1 MNTSTIMGRLTR
13 DPELK
18 YTSGGKAFTRISVA
32 VKRPYAADKTDF
44 IDITFWEKKAETAA
58 EYFRKGH
65 RILVQGFITTN
76 TKDEK
81 KYVSVTGTE
90 FEFIETKESASSMGH
105 SEHSETAPKKAG
117 STAGKNKAFEAAN
130 EYENDAEDEME
141 DEDENDFP
149 F

>member
-1 MNTSTIMGRLTR
+1 MNNSIIMGRLTK

-32 VKRPYAADKTDF
+32 VKRPYTADKTDF
-44 IDITFWEKKAETAA
+44 IDVTFWEKRAEAVA

-105 SEHSETAPKKAG
+105 SEHSETASKSLK
-117 STAGKNKAFEAAN
+117 STAGKNKAFGAAN
-130 EYENDAEDEME
+130 DYENDAEDEM
-141 DEDENDFP
+141 DEENDFP

>member
-44 IDITFWEKKAETAA
+44 IDITFWEKKAETVA

-105 SEHSETAPKKAG
+105 SEHSETASESFKSA
-117 STAGKNKAFEAAN
+117 SGKNKAFGAAN
-130 EYENDAEDEME
+130 DYENDAEDEM
-141 DEDENDFP
+141 DEENDFP

>member
-44 IDITFWEKKAETAA
+44 IDITFWEKKAETVA

-105 SEHSETAPKKAG
+105 FEHSETASKSLK
-117 STAGKNKAFEAAN
+117 STAGKNKAFGAAN
-130 EYENDAEDEME
+130 DYENDAEDEM
-141 DEDENDFP
+141 DEENDFP

>member
-44 IDITFWEKKAETAA
+44 IDITFWEKKAETVA

-105 SEHSETAPKKAG
+105 SEHSETASKSFR
-117 STAGKNKAFEAAN
+117 STAGKNKAFGAAN
-130 EYENDAEDEME
+130 DYENDAEDEM
-141 DEDENDFP
+141 DEENDFP

>member
-44 IDITFWEKKAETAA
+44 IDITFWEKKAETVA

-105 SEHSETAPKKAG
+105 SEHSETASKSLK
-117 STAGKNKAFEAAN
+117 STAGKNKAFGAAN
-130 EYENDAEDEME
+130 DYENDAEDEM
-141 DEDENDFP
+141 DEENDFP

>member
-1 MNTSTIMGRLTR
+1 MGRLTR

-44 IDITFWEKKAETAA
+44 IDITFWEKKAETVA

-90 FEFIETKESASSMGH
+90 FEFIETKESASNIGH
-105 SEHSETAPKKAG
+105 SEHSETASKSLK
-117 STAGKNKAFEAAN
+117 STAGKNKAFGAAN
-130 EYENDAEDEME
+130 DYENDAEDEM
-141 DEDENDFP
+141 DEENDFP

>member
-44 IDITFWEKKAETAA
+44 IDITFWEKKAETVA

-90 FEFIETKESASSMGH
+90 FEFIETKESASSRGH
-105 SEHSETAPKKAG
+105 SEHSETASKSLK
-117 STAGKNKAFEAAN
+117 STAGKNKAFGAAN
-130 EYENDAEDEME
+130 DYENDAEDEM
-141 DEDENDFP
+141 DEENDFP

>member
-1 MNTSTIMGRLTR
+1 MNNANILGRLTR

-18 YTSGGKAFTRISVA
+18 YTSGGKAFTKISVA
-32 VKRPYAADKTDF
+32 VKRPFTTDKVDF
-44 IDITFWEKKAETAA
+44 IDITFWEKKAETVA

-76 TKDEK
+76 TKDDK
-81 KYVSVTGTE
+81 KFVSVTGTE
-90 FEFIETKESASSMGH
+90 FEFIETKESASNIGH
-105 SEHSETAPKKAG
+105 SEHSETVPKKAG
-117 STAGKNKAFEAAN
+117 STAGKNKAFGAAN
-130 EYENDAEDEME
+130 EYENDTEDEME

>member
-44 IDITFWEKKAETAA
+44 IDITFWEKKAETVA

-105 SEHSETAPKKAG
+105 SEHSETASESFK
-117 STAGKNKAFEAAN
+117 STSGKNKAFE
-130 EYENDAEDEME
+130 DDTEDEM
-141 DEDENDFP
+141 DEENDFP

>member
-1 MNTSTIMGRLTR
+1 MGRLTR

-44 IDITFWEKKAETAA
+44 IDITFWEKKAETVA

-105 SEHSETAPKKAG
+105 SEHSETASKSLK
-117 STAGKNKAFEAAN
+117 STAGKNKAFGAAN
-130 EYENDAEDEME
+130 DYENDAEDEM
-141 DEDENDFP
+141 DEENDFP

>member
-44 IDITFWEKKAETAA
+44 IDITFWEKKAETVA
-58 EYFRKGH
+58 EHFRKGH

-105 SEHSETAPKKAG
+105 SEHSETASKSLK
-117 STAGKNKAFEAAN
+117 STAGKNKAFGAAN
-130 EYENDAEDEME
+130 DYENDAEDEM
-141 DEDENDFP
+141 DEENDFP

>member
-1 MNTSTIMGRLTR
+1 MNNSIIMGRLTK

-32 VKRPYAADKTDF
+32 VKRPYTADKTDF
-44 IDITFWEKKAETAA
+44 IDVTFWEKRAEAVA

-76 TKDEK
+76 TKDDK

-90 FEFIETKESASSMGH
+90 FEFVETKESASSMGH
-105 SEHSETAPKKAG
+105 SEGAGKAPER
-117 STAGKNKAFEAAN
+117 TAGKNKAFE
-130 EYENDAEDEME
+130 YDAEDEM
-141 DEDENDFP
+141 DEENDFP

>member
-32 VKRPYAADKTDF
+32 VKRPYAAEKTDF
-44 IDITFWEKKAETAA
+44 IDITFWEKKAETVA

-105 SEHSETAPKKAG
+105 SEHSETASKSLK
-117 STAGKNKAFEAAN
+117 STAGKNKAFGAAN
-130 EYENDAEDEME
+130 DYENDAEDEM
-141 DEDENDFP
+141 DEENDFP

>member
-44 IDITFWEKKAETAA
+44 IDITFWEKKAETVA

-90 FEFIETKESASSMGH
+90 FAFIETKESASRMGH
-105 SEHSETAPKKAG
+105 SEHSETASKSFK
-117 STAGKNKAFEAAN
+117 STSGKNKAFEAAN
-130 EYENDAEDEME
+130 EYENDTDDEM
-141 DEDENDFP
+141 DEENDFP

>member
-44 IDITFWEKKAETAA
+44 IDITFWEKKAETVA

-105 SEHSETAPKKAG
+105 SEHSETASKSFK
-117 STAGKNKAFEAAN
+117 STAGKNKAFGAAN
-130 EYENDAEDEME
+130 DYENDAEDEM
-141 DEDENDFP
+141 DEENDFP

>member
-1 MNTSTIMGRLTR
+1 MNNVILTGRMTK

-44 IDITFWEKKAETAA
+44 IDITFWEKKAETVA

-105 SEHSETAPKKAG
+105 SEHSETASKSFK
-117 STAGKNKAFEAAN
+117 STSGKNKAFE
-130 EYENDAEDEME
+130 DDTEDEM
-141 DEDENDFP
+141 DEENDFP

>member
-32 VKRPYAADKTDF
+32 VKRPYTADKTDF
-44 IDITFWEKKAETAA
+44 IDVTFWEKRAEAVA

-76 TKDEK
+76 IKDEN

-105 SEHSETAPKKAG
+105 SEHGETASKSFK
-117 STAGKNKAFEAAN
+117 STAGKNKAFGADDD
-130 EYENDAEDEME
+130 YEEDAEDEME
-141 DEDENDFP
+141 DENDFP

>member
-1 MNTSTIMGRLTR
+1 MNNSIIMGRLTK

-32 VKRPYAADKTDF
+32 VKRPYTADKTDF
-44 IDITFWEKKAETAA
+44 IDVTFWEKRAEAVA

-76 TKDEK
+76 TKDDK

-90 FEFIETKESASSMGH
+90 FEFVETKESASGTGH
-105 SEHSETAPKKAG
+105 SGGAGKAPER
-117 STAGKNKAFEAAN
+117 TAGKNKAFE
-130 EYENDAEDEME
+130 YDAEDEM
-141 DEDENDFP
+141 DEENEFP

>member
-44 IDITFWEKKAETAA
+44 IDITFWEKKAETVA

-90 FEFIETKESASSMGH
+90 FEFIETKESASNIGH
-105 SEHSETAPKKAG
+105 SEHSETASKSLK
-117 STAGKNKAFEAAN
+117 STAGKNKAFGAAN
-130 EYENDAEDEME
+130 DYENDAEDEM
-141 DEDENDFP
+141 DEENDFP

>member
-44 IDITFWEKKAETAA
+44 IDITFWEKKAETVA

-90 FEFIETKESASSMGH
+90 FEFIETKESASNIGH
-105 SEHSETAPKKAG
+105 SEHSETASKSFG
-117 STAGKNKAFEAAN
+117 STAGKNKAFGAVN
-130 EYENDAEDEME
+130 DYENDAEDEM
-141 DEDENDFP
+141 DEENDFP

>member
-44 IDITFWEKKAETAA
+44 IDITFWEKKAETVA

-117 STAGKNKAFEAAN
+117 STAGKNKAFGAVD
-130 EYENDAEDEME
+130 YENDAEDEM
-141 DEDENDFP
+141 DEENDFP